1 MAQLKNVHLLNDFRE
16 ADIDKME
23 HAALQHKRYSNIEF
37 KIVEYSPRKV
47 IIQIAQGKNAGGN
60 YFDKK
65 RLIEIVHETYDR
77 FFKDKKVHVHPIE
90 YVQSQANSVD
100 SKWINDQ
107 MLQSGIKLKDMVD
120 DTGID
125 KTQLS
130 SLISGNRP
138 LSQPMKA
145 LFWFYF
151 SYKQVMTDV

>member
-23 HAALQHKRYSNIEF
+23 HAALQHKRYSNIDF

-47 IIQIAQGKNAGGN
+47 IIQIGQGKNAGGN

-90 YVQSQANSVD
+90 YVQSPANSVD

-107 MLQSGIKLKDMVD
+107 MLKSGIKLKDMVD

-151 SYKQVMTDV
+151 AYKQVIAV